1 MLDSSSRSV
10 KYSAEQAF
18 LDSFKAYVN
27 SPDYKGFDRQ
37 AYDDVIKGYSLDIR
51 NIWDRFFDAIEQFA
65 KTKDV
70 IAFQRSLKD
79 YLKHQYGGSDSPY
92 SFAIYANQTAFGNF
106 ILKENLKSF
115 LKEIEEF
122 VGAGNSLEAVDWT
135 GYSGEKP
142 LGEAF
147 ISALENYL
155 KNKVIDQNLLD
166 SYKGAGALSVLG
178 WAAMYQQVKF
188 AGFLLDKGYDFYTN
202 YRDYGLT
209 PLTLAA
215 QSPDPKVLIEFLKRG
230 ANPHY
235 ADSQWSLIANAASRA
250 KNSDGVN
257 FLIGKGVKPDECGP
271 SGETAL
277 MMAVRSNT
285 NIDVMQNL
293 LDKGA
298 NPNALSPRNI
308 APLIYAAQALSSGTL
323 AIELLLKNGA
333 VLQPVYEYGDTV
345 LIDAMWSGY
354 RATRTKF
361 LLDLKVIDINSAWSN
376 SGTTATI
383 ACVEYPEF
391 GEVIETLKL
400 LVGAKADLNII
411 DKDGKTALD
420 YAAEH
425 KLLDV
430 EKYLRDH
437 GAKRGAELQ
446 TYTQAAM
453 SYISSGI
460 SRLMN
465 AVSLSNDN
473 KPQHPL
479 VTQNAS
485 TAGVHVDP
493 SNVHPHMASHQ
504 LPNHHQRRFRISHGH
519 ERDAGLG
526 K

>member
-1 MLDSSSRSV
+1 MLDSSSRPV

-27 SPDYKGFDRQ
+27 SPDCKGFDRQ

-70 IAFQRSLKD
+70 IAFQISLKD

-92 SFAIYANQTAFGNF
+92 SFTIYANQTAFGNF

-155 KNKVIDQNLLD
+155 KNKVIDQKLLD
-166 SYKGAGALSVLG
+166 SYKGVGALSVLG
-178 WAAMYQQVKF
+178 WAALYQQVQF

-202 YRDYGLT
+202 YFDNGGCA

-235 ADSQWSLIANAASRA
+235 ADSPWSLIANAASSA
-250 KNSDGVN
+250 TNSDGIN
-257 FLIGKGVKPDECGP
+257 FLIEKGVKPDECGS

-277 MMAVRSNT
+277 IKAAWTNA
-285 NIDVMQNL
+285 NIDVIENL
-293 LDKGA
+293 INKGA
-298 NPNALSPRNI
+298 DVNYSKCGYTVPFYNATSGRLGVPVMELFLARGADPKYNNRGFT
-308 APLIYAAQALSSGTL
+308 ALMEATQSGDM
-323 AIELLLKNGA
+323 
-333 VLQPVYEYGDTV
+333 P
-345 LIDAMWSGY
+345 
-354 RATRTKF
+354 TRVKF
-361 LLDLKVIDINSAWSN
+361 ILDLKVIDINSVERYE
-376 SGTTATI
+376 GKTATI
-383 ACVEYPEF
+383 ICVNSYF
-391 GEVIETLKL
+391 VDQVMKTLEI
-400 LVGAKADLNII
+400 LVEAKADLNIR
-411 DKDGKTALD
+411 DNDGKTALD
-420 YAAEH
+420 YAVER

-430 EKYLRDH
+430 EKYLRDN

-446 TYTQAAM
+446 TYTQAAT
-453 SYISSGI
+453 SYLYSGL

-465 AVSLSNDN
+465 VVSSSNDN
-473 KPQHPL
+473 KPQH
-479 VTQNAS
+479 NAS
-485 TAGVHVDP
+485 TAVVNVDP
-493 SNVHPHMASHQ
+493 NLHPHITPHR
-504 LPNHHQRRFRISHGH
+504 HHNRHFGRTNMH
-519 ERDAGLG
+519 EQDAGLG